1 MPLLR
6 YSGKL
11 HRLVPSRFPAI
22 NLFEF
27 ARNAAE
33 LERLAIIDG
42 YTNARLR
49 NEIGEINRVPA
60 QQQRFGCGYSA
71 IMAAFTHI
79 GHPSRFSN
87 GSYGVYYAGKTI
99 NTALAEVSYHRARF
113 MAASQEVPSALA
125 MREYISRFV
134 ARVRSISIDA
144 TSHPQCLHPDPD
156 RYGPAQEFGTSQRAA
171 DEMAIHYPSL
181 RHNRGEC
188 FAVLRPDA
196 LQPAL
201 QGGHYELLWDGATI
215 VARYRLARVVD

>member
-1 MPLLR
+1 MRLHR
-6 YSGKL
+6 YKGKL

-33 LERLAIIDG
+33 LERLAIIEG

-49 NEIGEINRVPA
+49 NEIGDISRVPA
-60 QQQRFGCGYSA
+60 AQQRFGSGYSA

-87 GSYGVYYAGKTI
+87 GSYGLYYAGKTV

-113 MAASQEVPSALA
+113 LAASQEVPTALA
-125 MREYISRFV
+125 MREYVCRFV
-134 ARVRSISIDA
+134 AQVTSVSIDTA
-144 TSHPQCLHPDPD
+144 NHQAYLQPDPNH
-156 RYGPAQEFGTSQRAA
+156 YGPAQEFGNAQRSA
-171 DEMAIHYPSL
+171 DRMAIHYPSV
-181 RHNRGEC
+181 RHARGEC

-201 QGGHYELLWDGATI
+201 QGGHYELVWDGATI
-215 VARYRLARVVD
+215 IAQYRLTLVAD